1 MANPKV
7 TIGGEVVKSKGVEA
21 IKDLTENRTMI
32 VQQLTQSPPSKPE
45 IAENL
50 KCIEDVFEHFKPKA
64 EVAFRDKEGSK
75 VAEELP
81 FNSIADFS
89 LKGLTQNS
97 SFLSGL
103 QIQAQTYQQILQE
116 LKGNNRLKKL
126 LATEQG
132 KEVLVKTLL
141 ALVKE
146 LEENESK

>member
-1 MANPKV
+1 MAQPKV

-32 VQQLTQSPPSKPE
+32 VQKLTQNAPAKPE
-45 IAENL
+45 ITENL
-50 KCIEDVFEHFKPKA
+50 KCIEDVFNHFKPRA
-64 EVAFRDKEGSK
+64 EVAFKDKEGSK
-75 VAEELP
+75 ITEELP

-97 SFLSGL
+97 SFLGGL

-126 LATEQG
+126 LALEDG
-132 KEVLVKTLL
+132 KEAIVKTLL
-141 ALVKE
+141 ALIKE

>member
-1 MANPKV
+1 MAQPKV
-7 TIGGEVVKSKGVEA
+7 TIGGEVVKNKSAES

-32 VQQLTQSPPSKPE
+32 VQKLTQNVPSKPE

-50 KCIEDVFEHFKPKA
+50 KCIEDVFTHFKPKA
-64 EVAFRDKEGSK
+64 EVSFKDKEGSK
-75 VAEELP
+75 ITEELP

-97 SFLSGL
+97 NFLGGL
-103 QIQAQTYQQILQE
+103 QIQSQTYQQILQE

-126 LATEQG
+126 LSSNDG
-132 KEVLVKTLL
+132 KEAVVKTLL
-141 ALVKE
+141 ALIKE